1 MGKRTLFSRIPLFW
15 QYLAAMALN
24 ILLALVVS
32 LLISQHYQNTLSN
45 ELQEKFQSNLEKNS
59 GTLDNIMYATVNV
72 PGIIEKTRH
81 FEYLNGQRKT
91 DLDQKYQPVLSMLR
105 EDLKQ
110 QVYLTSGAVDTF
122 LYLRR
127 GNSLIGTDKYEA
139 VAENYLKS
147 NLLFENTD
155 AATVLHALRE
165 GSTSAFLSMQRI
177 KLNGNDAGDCLTL
190 IMHTQNSS
198 MSIMSIYTR
207 AMIEKTIAL
216 DDLPDGTLWEI

>member
-91 DLDQKYQPVLSMLR
+91 DLDQKYQPVLSIIVR
-105 EDLKQ
+105 KSRR
-110 QVYLTSGAVDTF
+110 LTS
-122 LYLRR
+122 
-127 GNSLIGTDKYEA
+127 
-139 VAENYLKS
+139 
-147 NLLFENTD
+147 
-155 AATVLHALRE
+155 
-165 GSTSAFLSMQRI
+165 
-177 KLNGNDAGDCLTL
+177 
-190 IMHTQNSS
+190 
-198 MSIMSIYTR
+198 
-207 AMIEKTIAL
+207 
-216 DDLPDGTLWEI
+216 